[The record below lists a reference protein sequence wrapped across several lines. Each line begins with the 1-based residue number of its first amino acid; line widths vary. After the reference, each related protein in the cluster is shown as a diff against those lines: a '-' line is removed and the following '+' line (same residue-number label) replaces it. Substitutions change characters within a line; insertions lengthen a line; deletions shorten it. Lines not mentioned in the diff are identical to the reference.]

1 MPMTSPPAKSSLI
14 HGAGMRPEAFREIL
28 GGVGSS
34 AGSPALAAAGL
45 GTPGMRG
52 FGGLNGSNLSS
63 SGMGGGLEPHIQ
75 LGLTMSKM
83 QDVTAFRVLTLSHGD
98 SIGPGKAGQARRPI
112 RIERC

>member
-1 MPMTSPPAKSSLI
+1 MPMTSPPANVSPI
-14 HGAGMRPEAFREIL
+14 HGAGIGPKSFRRIL
-28 GGVGSS
+28 GGVGNS

-52 FGGLNGSNLSS
+52 FGGLKGSNLSS

-83 QDVTAFRVLTLSHGD
+83 QDVTAFWVLTLSHGD
-98 SIGPGKAGQARRPI
+98 SIGPGKA
-112 RIERC
+112 